1 MTPNGARFVRR
12 RNSHPENGLRFVNHC
27 VMLGSPDYA
36 GTMETI
42 MQTENTA
49 QPVELNDAEIDA
61 VAGGAIDGGT
71 AGVKG

>member
-1 MTPNGARFVRR
+1 
-12 RNSHPENGLRFVNHC
+12 
-27 VMLGSPDYA
+27 MLGSPDYA